1 MPCRLCGTAIRINTH
16 VASGLRHSWVRKPFE
31 RCAVAH
37 QRSGKH
43 PLRLGG
49 RERMPFQFQE
59 E

>member
-1 MPCRLCGTAIRINTH
+1 VCGTAIRINTH
-16 VASGLRHSWVRKPFE
+16 VVSSLRHSWVRKQFE

-43 PLRLGG
+43 QLRLGG
-49 RERMPFQFQE
+49 RETMPFQFQE